1 MPRWLIVALAAL
13 AAVPAAGALPQ
24 TRTAPCPRGI
34 LQLTA
39 NSIAPASRVAL
50 AREKPSSRPQVTGA
64 VLARDDTSR
73 GPAAG
78 RPCGAKARARTVVVY
93 IDLRAF
99 HPSAS
104 LSERVSFVARFRSGY
119 RVWEVVH

>member
-1 MPRWLIVALAAL
+1 MHRWILLAAAL
-13 AAVPAAGALPQ
+13 LVVPAAGAVQ
-24 TRTAPCPRGI
+24 DAGSTACPRGA
-34 LQLTA
+34 LPLTA
-39 NSIAPASRVAL
+39 NSIAPASRVAF

-64 VLARDDTSR
+64 VFASDDTSR
-73 GPAAG
+73 GPMA
-78 RPCGAKARARTVVVY
+78 RTQCGSRARARTVVVY

-104 LSERVSFVARFRSGY
+104 LSERVSFVARFRNGY